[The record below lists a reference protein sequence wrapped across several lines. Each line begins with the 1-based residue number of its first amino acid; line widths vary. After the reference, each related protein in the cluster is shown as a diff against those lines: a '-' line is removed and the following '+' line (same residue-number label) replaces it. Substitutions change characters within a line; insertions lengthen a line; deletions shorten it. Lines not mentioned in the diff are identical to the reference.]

1 MGGQT
6 RAAGGDMTG
15 VVSWKPSGRK
25 GRGGELCV
33 AAGPAREAASSR
45 AAFLTSAADV
55 GGWKSF
61 VGGLSS
67 ELKDV

>member
-1 MGGQT
+1 MGK
-6 RAAGGDMTG
+6 RAEE
-15 VVSWKPSGRK
+15 
-25 GRGGELCV
+25 GELCV
-33 AAGPAREAASSR
+33 SAGPARESPASR

-67 ELKDV
+67 EL

>member
-1 MGGQT
+1 MGE
-6 RAAGGDMTG
+6 RAEE
-15 VVSWKPSGRK
+15 
-25 GRGGELCV
+25 GELCV